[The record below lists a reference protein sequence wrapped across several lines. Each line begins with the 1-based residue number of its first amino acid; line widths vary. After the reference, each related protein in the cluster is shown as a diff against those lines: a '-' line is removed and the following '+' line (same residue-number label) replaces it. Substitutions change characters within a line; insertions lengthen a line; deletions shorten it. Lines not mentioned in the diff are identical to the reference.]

1 MTSPAAC
8 ARRSAAATMSV
19 KRRYERVTIS
29 VASLSL
35 GTSSAVVL
43 PTDYPAA
50 GTNDDAKPPERS

>member
-1 MTSPAAC
+1 
-8 ARRSAAATMSV
+8 MSV